1 MSFFSFHSFYLEN
14 FTMSKTTLL
23 AAALAAA
30 FLAGCSSTPKT
41 DPAIAGDGAA
51 GAGGAASDVA
61 QVRTDDG
68 SAGLDAKGG
77 PAGVGRVSYFDFD
90 SYVVRSDEQPTV
102 EAHARHLQTNT
113 GRSVVLEGHTDVR
126 GSREYNL
133 ALGQKRAEAVRR
145 AMTMM
150 GASDAQ
156 LEAVSMGEESP
167 AAFGNSEDDHAQNRR
182 VEIRY
187 R

>member
-1 MSFFSFHSFYLEN
+1 
-14 FTMSKTTLL
+14 MSKTHLL

-30 FLAGCSSTPKT
+30 LLTGCSSTPKT
-41 DPAIAGDGAA
+41 DPAIAGEGA
-51 GAGGAASDVA
+51 GAGGAASDVT
-61 QVRTDDG
+61 QVQAG
-68 SAGLDAKGG
+68 AGAGLDAQGG
-77 PAGVGRVSYFDFD
+77 PAGVGRVVYFDYD
-90 SYVVRSDEQPTV
+90 SYVVRPDAQPIV
-102 EAHARHLQTNT
+102 DAHARHLQTNA

-150 GASDAQ
+150 GATDAQ
-156 LEAVSMGEESP
+156 LEAVSFGEEKP
-167 AAFGNSEDDHAQNRR
+167 AASGASEDDHAQNRR